1 MQPPSIITILIILI
15 TLLTIGQSHSVRQI
29 DATSKDLITAYVNQ
43 AKTVPIPFR
52 KCFKAEPELE
62 ANWPLLEFRPTRV
75 GLSPLKSFS
84 IKN

>member
-1 MQPPSIITILIILI
+1 MKASIAPILAIMLI
-15 TLLTIGQSHSVRQI
+15 AICYAHSVRQI
-29 DATSKDLITAYVNQ
+29 DSVQKEIVSAYVNQ
-43 AKTVPIPFR
+43 AKTISIPFQ

-62 ANWPLLEFRPTRV
+62 ANLPLLEFKPTRV